1 MTTLLEPA
9 TYRSIEAKRETF
21 TIKSHKT
28 AAKIVVTRYVRISW
42 DVKPTKKYKIVRAR
56 TLDRQSPNILVKL
69 PARPHTEAKIYEFI
83 HPSTKLPRKEAVTI
97 MAVFRKDLFISV
109 TLPILAMGAALLAAI
124 GGAYAYTWSAFTRL
138 DDAALSIRESASKM
152 AEVQAASAQQLSALA
167 DGQKDSNAK
176 LDRVT
181 EQLNQMNGTLL
192 VLKTRA
198 DMRESSPN

>member
-1 MTTLLEPA
+1 MTTLLESA

-42 DVKPTKKYKIVRAR
+42 DVKPAKKYKIVRAR

-69 PARPHTEAKIYEFI
+69 PRHPHTEAKIYEFF
-83 HPSTKLPRKEAVTI
+83 HPSTKLLRKEAVTI
-97 MAVFRKDLFISV
+97 MAAFRKDLFVSV
-109 TLPILAMGAALLAAI
+109 TLPILGLGVVLLGI
-124 GGAYAYTWSAFTRL
+124 VGGAYAYTWSAFTRL
-138 DDAALSIRESASKM
+138 DDAAISMRESASKM
-152 AEVQAASAQQLSALA
+152 AEAQAASAQQLSALA
-167 DGQKDSNAK
+167 DAQKDSNAK
-176 LDRVT
+176 LDKVS

-198 DMRESSPN
+198 DMKDSSTN